1 LVDACFSGCLGVK
14 QSTISKSE
22 TGRRHDGAETQSE
35 EYVQY
40 TNNEF
45 RWQEAH
51 MKILNRTGEPI
62 LSIEQWTRPKKE
74 HQWSE
79 GRSA

>member
-1 LVDACFSGCLGVK
+1 
-14 QSTISKSE
+14 
-22 TGRRHDGAETQSE
+22 
-35 EYVQY
+35 
-40 TNNEF
+40 
-45 RWQEAH
+45 